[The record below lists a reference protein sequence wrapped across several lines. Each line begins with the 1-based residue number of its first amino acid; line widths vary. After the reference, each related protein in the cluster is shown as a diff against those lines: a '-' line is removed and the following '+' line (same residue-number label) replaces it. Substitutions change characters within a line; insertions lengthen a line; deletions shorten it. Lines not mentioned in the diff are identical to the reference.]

1 MSDTKQPYLKWH
13 NENLRIFDANFK
25 IDTLSISI
33 RFGISYVV
41 WWWKRN
47 VNDLFR
53 LICVLFHLT
62 IPNPLCSSSVCVS
75 VDLNNCD
82 LVSLSGV

>member
-1 MSDTKQPYLKWH
+1 MCRKVERVTANVKSIRNSMSDTKQPYLKWH

-41 WWWKRN
+41 
-47 VNDLFR
+47 
-53 LICVLFHLT
+53 
-62 IPNPLCSSSVCVS
+62 
-75 VDLNNCD
+75 
-82 LVSLSGV
+82 